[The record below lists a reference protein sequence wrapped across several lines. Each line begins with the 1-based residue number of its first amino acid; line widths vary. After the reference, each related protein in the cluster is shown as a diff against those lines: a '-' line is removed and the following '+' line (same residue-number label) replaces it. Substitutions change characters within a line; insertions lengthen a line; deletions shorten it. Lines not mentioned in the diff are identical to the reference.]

1 MRSDYLY
8 KILIIDDD
16 VCDRERE
23 SESVLSLLSVCLASV
38 GLLLGQLRGD
48 FDVVQLWPG
57 DLQDN
62 NKLDQASHHTGTGD
76 GE

>member
-16 VCDRERE
+16 VCDRERDRE
-23 SESVLSLLSVCLASV
+23 RESVLSVCLASV

-48 FDVVQLWPG
+48 FDVVQLWAG

-62 NKLDQASHHTGTGD
+62 NKWDQASHHTGTG
-76 GE
+76 E